1 MTPMASPVKNAFGVT
16 TARALI
22 FVMAGVLLLM
32 CASSLHRIPSH
43 EARCGPIG
51 RDGFEQPVPGM
62 FGRKGDAL
70 GLAGLD
76 CERVEPER
84 LPAVI
89 EAVEHAEMGAMQ
101 AEDGCD
107 LGAVGQRQHDDA
119 PGLGAKGRLW

>member
-1 MTPMASPVKNAFGVT
+1 
-16 TARALI
+16 
-22 FVMAGVLLLM
+22 MAGVLLLIFVP
-32 CASSLHRIPSH
+32 SLNRIPSH

-51 RDGFEQPVPGM
+51 RDGFEQPVSCM

-84 LPAVI
+84 LPAVV
-89 EAVEHAEMGAMQ
+89 EAVEQAEMVAMQ
-101 AEDGCD
+101 TEDGCD

-119 PGLGAKGRLW
+119 PGPGAEGRLW